1 MQDALER
8 ISKKIV
14 NAENALRV
22 HDYVCPECGAPV
34 ILRAGYERTAYF
46 AHASGFSDEDCARY
60 AAGFGNNATAH
71 THTGVLHDYVE
82 ALQLQLRIKRNGL
95 EYGWA
100 LDIVVPTYKLN
111 YGSIVIDVG
120 GRTNEINLDGNLS
133 LYRTI
138 TAVPQASP
146 YRIVEVKPIHSRL
159 SFLEKTCAALAG
171 NFATVFGYIDRPD
184 ASGIP
189 KSATLQP
196 ERTYAFIWST
206 SHTPIFPK
214 ELVVELLSSTE
225 QWCGALVTI
234 PHQVSTECA
243 AWLEQFTQL
252 KFVSAAPAIIPVWP
266 PLVRSLTAL
275 RIEALPQLPY
285 SFFVEHSAGTS
296 APPVFARS
304 AQAERVAKAY
314 SNSAPLYELS
324 PEGAKSVQLIC
335 TKGPRLDVDFQLDA
349 IQLKSFRPGIVKLI
363 ACDREGKAVESVLHS
378 RDANKWFS
386 QIRCGELRFKT
397 MTMPKGARGHVKILR
412 NAEWV
417 SELEFF
423 GDGISQIS
431 TVSTMN
437 TNVDLARQL
446 IGFLLNQT
454 LSVLI
459 DFSSLGRAVIC
470 RTANSVLEKK
480 LETPAAILLRIR
492 QYFIQFPETLP
503 AHSRR
508 HKLSDKQLLA
518 EFQNSKPTMKSLA
531 HYRFIENNIPRK
543 N

>member
-14 NAENALRV
+14 NAENALRI

-60 AAGFGNNATAH
+60 AAGFGNATAH
-71 THTGVLHDYVE
+71 THTGIPHDYVD
-82 ALQLQLRIKRNGL
+82 ALQLQLRIKRNGF

-100 LDIVVPTYKLN
+100 LDIVVPTYKVN

-138 TAVPQASP
+138 AAAPQASP
-146 YRIVEVKPIHSRL
+146 YRIVEVKPAHSRL
-159 SFLEKTCAALAG
+159 SFLEKTCPALDG
-171 NFATVFGYIDRPD
+171 NFATVFGSIDRPD

-189 KSATLQP
+189 KSTTLQP
-196 ERTYAFIWST
+196 ERTYAFIWPT
-206 SHTPIFPK
+206 SCIPIFPE
-214 ELVVELLSSTE
+214 ELGVELLSSAE

-243 AWLEQFTQL
+243 VWLEQFTRL

-266 PLVRSLTAL
+266 PIVRSLTAL
-275 RIEALPQLPY
+275 RIEALPQLPF
-285 SFFVEHSAGTS
+285 SFFVEHSGGTP
-296 APPVFARS
+296 APPLFARS

-314 SNSAPLYELS
+314 SNNAPLYELS
-324 PEGAKSVQLIC
+324 PEGAKNVQLMC
-335 TKGPRLDVDFQLDA
+335 TNGPRLDVDFQLDVS
-349 IQLKSFRPGIVKLI
+349 QLKNLRPGIVKLT
-363 ACDREGKAVESVLHS
+363 ACDKGGKAVESVLHS
-378 RDANKWFS
+378 CDANKWFS
-386 QIRCGELRFKT
+386 QIRCGELSFKS
-397 MTMPKGARGHVKILR
+397 MTMPKGARGHVKVFR

-417 SELEFF
+417 SELEFL

-431 TVSTMN
+431 PTSAMN
-437 TNVDLARQL
+437 ANVDLAHQL
-446 IGFLLNQT
+446 IAFVLDPT

-459 DFSSLGRAVIC
+459 DFSSLGRAVIR
-470 RTANSVLEKK
+470 RTANSALEEKVDA
-480 LETPAAILLRIR
+480 PAAILPRIR

-503 AHSRR
+503 AHSRW
-508 HKLSDKQLLA
+508 HKLPDNQLLA
-518 EFQNSKPTMKSLA
+518 EFQNSKPTKKSLA
-531 HYRFIENNIPRK
+531 HYRFIANTIPRK